1 MSSILKNEEF
11 DNTIN
16 SKIQYNESSNG
27 NISNNEIFISKS
39 NLNLPSKNKTFIEIL
54 YDAIEMISNNEI
66 QYNKSFEHN
75 KKGIKG
81 LENKLLEN
89 SDLQNKLYLTSFE
102 ESKNKSSIK
111 STEKNSEIN
120 HKSNLYQKNFNNSKK
135 NQSNNLKYDFNNS
148 ENNNSINYQNDF
160 ESKSKTIQSNKSN
173 EIKSKNSENNL
184 YGNDF
189 ESKSNNTENKKSN
202 DIKSKNSENNKV
214 NDLKSDFKNSE
225 NNKSSKTSE
234 KNQQLEFITSEI
246 KSEKNLYENS
256 SKNINSK
263 NKSKMKNKKQKKE
276 QYPKTEIDTTIFFT
290 PKAIE
295 ELEGKRELIK
305 ESNYKDLIKQ
315 KKIEKQLFFEYL
327 EEINQLNKCC
337 LSNKNKNNYVEQME
351 ELKNLYFLKIKL
363 FKKKKDYFEHD
374 YNGVLNRI
382 VKNYR
387 KMGIKKQDREI
398 HEEINTTFNSFFHNN
413 NGILINILNSKIFE
427 EIMNGKI
434 QLEEINN
441 IKIDD
446 LIEFYKLK
454 KCESLEITYIEKEL
468 KFLIDYFDI
477 IKNQ

>member
-54 YDAIEMISNNEI
+54 YDAIEMISNNDI

-148 ENNNSINYQNDF
+148 ENNNSINLYGNDF
-160 ESKSKTIQSNKSN
+160 ESKSKTIQSNK
-173 EIKSKNSENNL
+173 
-184 YGNDF
+184 
-189 ESKSNNTENKKSN
+189 TN

-246 KSEKNLYENS
+246 ISEKNLYEKS

-351 ELKNLYFLKIKL
+351 ELRNLYFLKIKL

-398 HEEINTTFNSFFHNN
+398 HEEINTTFNSFFQNN
-413 NGILINILNSKIFE
+413 NGKLINILNSKIFE
-427 EIMNGKI
+427 DIMNGKI